1 MNITKHWL
9 AVFAVLFFISCG
21 QSNSGSNAA
30 SNSNTSKNGSAIS
43 FSGAFALYPLA
54 QKWAEAYN
62 KTHPEVR
69 FDIQAGGA
77 GKGLTDALSGA
88 VDVGMFSREITD
100 AEKSKGVWYIALC
113 KDAVIPTINPSN
125 PYINTIRERG
135 ITKDQFKAIFVD
147 QNVKT
152 WDDLL
157 NIKGGQGAKIDVF
170 TRSD

>member
-1 MNITKHWL
+1 MKMTKHW
-9 AVFAVLFFISCG
+9 FAAFALLLFVSCG
-21 QSNSGSNAA
+21 RNNSADDNTTNAG
-30 SNSNTSKNGSAIS
+30 NTGKNEVSIS

-62 KTHPEVR
+62 KTHPDVR

-100 AEKSKGVWYIALC
+100 AEKAKGVWWISLC
-113 KDAVIPTINPSN
+113 KDAVLPTVNASN
-125 PYINTIRERG
+125 PYMNTIRERG

-157 NIKGGQGAKIDVF
+157 NIKGGQ
-170 TRSD
+170 

>member
-9 AVFAVLFFISCG
+9 AAFALLLLFVSCG
-21 QSNSGSNAA
+21 RSNSTN
-30 SNSNTSKNGSAIS
+30 NEENTSNTTKSGSSIS

-62 KTHPEVR
+62 KTHPDIR

-100 AEKSKGVWYIALC
+100 AEKSK
-113 KDAVIPTINPSN
+113 
-125 PYINTIRERG
+125 
-135 ITKDQFKAIFVD
+135 
-147 QNVKT
+147 
-152 WDDLL
+152 
-157 NIKGGQGAKIDVF
+157 
-170 TRSD
+170 